1 MGMNQEPGN
10 IVIWKDWQFWSIA
23 GLIALISILHFSA
36 DLTDRVVHDVYRRL
50 YYLPIILAAFRYQ
63 WRGGLLTALFI
74 SIIYFPHLLQHW
86 AVNPD
91 QGVNKLLEIF
101 LYLTVG
107 GLTGWLVTRQE
118 RERRRYQITA
128 NLLEQSLQE
137 QRQQAAR
144 LIKTEENL
152 RVADRMAVLGELTA
166 SLAHEVRNP
175 LGSIKGSANLLAN
188 NNLNEHERTE
198 VAEILQSEADRMNQV
213 VENYL
218 GAARGRD
225 VEKHTFALSEVCD
238 SIKELIR
245 EKAKKRGIRFDVSL
259 PERPV
264 TLNMNMNQLYQ
275 ILLNLVLNAI
285 DAMPN
290 GGTIHM
296 ESARRNGTLQITIT
310 DEGTGIPKDKLDK
323 IWETFYTTKKEGTG
337 LGLPI
342 VKRIVEENNG
352 EIHLESKK
360 GRGTTVGLTLPLGA
374 EL

>member
-1 MGMNQEPGN
+1 M
-10 IVIWKDWQFWSIA
+10 
-23 GLIALISILHFSA
+23 
-36 DLTDRVVHDVYRRL
+36 
-50 YYLPIILAAFRYQ
+50 
-63 WRGGLLTALFI
+63 
-74 SIIYFPHLLQHW
+74 LQHW
-86 AVNPD
+86 SVNPD
-91 QGVNKLLEIF
+91 QGLNKLLEIF
-101 LYLTVG
+101 LYFTVG

-118 RERRRYQITA
+118 RERKRYQVTA
-128 NLLEQSLQE
+128 TLLEQSLQE
-137 QRQQAAR
+137 QRQQAQQ

-166 SLAHEVRNP
+166 SLAHEIRNP

-188 NNLNEHERTE
+188 NNLEEHERTE
-198 VAEILQSEADRMNQV
+198 VADILKSEADRMNQV

-225 VEKHTFALSEVCD
+225 VEKHTFALNEVCD
-238 SIKELIR
+238 SINELIR
-245 EKAKKRGIRFDVSL
+245 EKARKGGIQFDISL
-259 PERPV
+259 PEKPV

-285 DAMPN
+285 DAMPH

-296 ESARRNGTLQITIT
+296 QSACSNGALQIEIT
-310 DEGTGIPKDKLDK
+310 DEGTGIPEGKIDK

-352 EIHLESKK
+352 EIHLESTK
-360 GRGTTVGLTLPLGA
+360 GKGTTVELTLPLGVDS
-374 EL
+374 

>member
-1 MGMNQEPGN
+1 MNREPEN
-10 IVIWKDWQFWSIA
+10 IVVWRDWQFWSIA
-23 GLIALISILHFSA
+23 GLIALISILHFTA

-63 WRGGLLTALFI
+63 WQGGLLTALLI
-74 SIIYFPHLLQHW
+74 STIYFPHMLQHW
-86 AVNPD
+86 TVNPD

-101 LYLTVG
+101 LYFTVG

-118 RERRRYQITA
+118 RERKRYQITA

-137 QRQQAAR
+137 QRQQAQK

-188 NNLNEHERTE
+188 NNLEEHERTE
-198 VAEILQSEADRMNQV
+198 VADILKSEADRMNQV

-245 EKAKKRGIRFDVSL
+245 EKARKRGIRFDVSL

-275 ILLNLVLNAI
+275 ILLNLVLNAM

-290 GGTIHM
+290 GGTVHM
-296 ESARRNGTLQITIT
+296 QSARMNGTLQMIIT
-310 DEGTGIPKDKLDK
+310 DEGTGIPKDTLDK

-352 EIHLESKK
+352 EIHLESTK
-360 GRGTTVGLTLPLGA
+360 GKGTTVELTLPLGVDS
-374 EL
+374 